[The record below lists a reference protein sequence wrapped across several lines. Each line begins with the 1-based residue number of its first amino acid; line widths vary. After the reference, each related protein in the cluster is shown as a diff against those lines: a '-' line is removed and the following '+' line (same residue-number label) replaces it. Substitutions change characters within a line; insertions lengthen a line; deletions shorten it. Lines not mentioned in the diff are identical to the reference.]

1 MLLSFAFLN
10 FPHFVNSQTRYGLQH
25 DQDFMNHQHLIQRK
39 FQASFRYNCT
49 LKHLSQSQPQI
60 RNAEQKLN
68 LVTEKKNGNNV
79 GLMVRLVAEKNTVKN
94 FPIFL
99 FQRFPPISRKPN
111 RARKTI
117 SVEKVLTGGSFGRP
131 PQVSTFS
138 LIDTFLEEKG
148 RVTPHP
154 LECSI
159 RFQSKK
165 LILSKE
171 KIGFS

>member
-117 SVEKVLTGGSFGRP
+117 SVEKVLTGCAFGRP
-131 PQVSTFS
+131 LTS
-138 LIDTFLEEKG
+138 LHL
-148 RVTPHP
+148 
-154 LECSI
+154 
-159 RFQSKK
+159 
-165 LILSKE
+165 LSNRYVFRGKRAGYTAPPRMFYTIPIKE
-171 KIGFS
+171 TYFK